1 MTISRPGDS
10 RAKTPPS
17 LDDTADEVLA
27 EVLRAEAE
35 LSELPVRLDRL
46 SYPIASSEEL
56 TRELVR
62 VFGRVVQFR
71 GVRYEVADLSGWW
84 TEALPR
90 LFPLRSR
97 TDCVWKLTF
106 TLLAQGVVAMPQS
119 WQSKKAGLRRS
130 GEVRTSSDGPFYAP
144 TLEAYELRP
153 EPPMQ
158 LVPAPAERAWLSDR
172 SHPARRCLPL
182 MMANQA
188 GWFVLSAHRVEVS
201 WNGGPRPS
209 EVVVDCLEGKA
220 PCAASGHFGHGILTW
235 TIPYLFRTS
244 PGTNLLARGPANWP
258 RDGVSYLEG
267 LVETDWSIASFTVNW
282 QLTRPGHTV
291 VVEIGDPIAMLVPQ
305 PRHYLEAART
315 VASSF
320 EAQSELHTA
329 HRRWYVRR
337 ALFNRLIALP
347 GRGIKSKWQRHYF
360 HGTTPDGQPAPE
372 HQTKLRLREFERAA
386 AERQRRR
393 RSTTVP
399 S

>member
-1 MTISRPGDS
+1 VTVSGPGDS
-10 RAKTPPS
+10 RGKAPTS

-27 EVLRAEAE
+27 EVLRADPE
-35 LSELPVRLDRL
+35 LGGLPARLDRL
-46 SYPIASSEEL
+46 SYPIGSSGEL
-56 TRELVR
+56 TRELGR
-62 VFGRVVQFR
+62 VFGASVEFR
-71 GVRYEVADLSGWW
+71 GGRYEVADLSRRWV
-84 TEALPR
+84 EALPR
-90 LFPLRSR
+90 LLPLRSR

-106 TLLAQGVVAMPQS
+106 TLLAQGVVGMPQS

-130 GEVRTSSDGPFYAP
+130 DEVPSSSDDSFSAP
-144 TLEAYELRP
+144 TIEAYELRR
-153 EPPMQ
+153 EPALQ
-158 LVPAPAERAWLSDR
+158 LVPASAERPWLSDR

-209 EVVVDCLEGKA
+209 DVAVDLLEGEA
-220 PCAASGHFGHGILTW
+220 PCPASGHFGHGIVTW

-267 LVETDWSIASFTVNW
+267 LVETDWSIAAFTVNW
-282 QLTRPGHTV
+282 QLTRPEHTV

-305 PRHYLEAART
+305 PRHYLEATRT
-315 VASSF
+315 VASPIGT
-320 EAQSELHTA
+320 QPELQAA
-329 HRRWYVRR
+329 HRRWFVTR

-372 HQTKLRLREFERAA
+372 HQTKLRLPEFEGI
-386 AERQRRR
+386 E
-393 RSTTVP
+393 
-399 S
+399 